1 VTEEKEVEG
10 STPFIKKAVKEA
22 GWHLERER
30 LLWLET
36 HFQLPE
42 DLASL
47 VTLIG
52 QVGLA
57 GTLVAL
63 GDELL
68 KPKGGPILDFVSSPL
83 SKWLVES
90 TSRLDWAE
98 RLRELTPQATGI
110 LNKIQAVGEGIA
122 GVGIVDRYPAIAKTV
137 VEVFGKA
144 SQLKEPVEE
153 VLNSAVGLIEGLQ
166 GFAQRMGEVGT
177 PEHKALFAFGFALF
191 TGVTVSGFF
200 MRRKAAA
207 IFGRRQERFHRRLIA
222 HLKEKRPNVRILS
235 EDV

>member
-1 VTEEKEVEG
+1 MAEEKEVGEP
-10 STPFIKKAVKEA
+10 TPFIKKAGEEAKWRLKKEYF
-22 GWHLERER
+22 
-30 LLWLET
+30 LWAEL
-36 HFQLPE
+36 HSRIPE

-68 KPKGGPILDFVSSPL
+68 KPKGGPILDFVTSPL

-98 RLRELTPQATGI
+98 KLRELTPRATEI
-110 LNKIQAVGEGIA
+110 LDKIQAVGEGIA
-122 GVGIVDRYPAIAKTV
+122 GVGIVDRYPAVAKTV

-144 SQLKEPVEE
+144 SRLKEPIEK
-153 VLNSAVGLIEGLQ
+153 VLKSATGLVEGLP
-166 GFAQRMGEVGT
+166 GVVQRMGEVGT
-177 PEHKALFAFGFALF
+177 PEHKALFALGFAFF
-191 TGVTVSGFF
+191 TGITVSGFF
-200 MRRKAAA
+200 MKRKTAA
-207 IFGRRQERFHRRLIA
+207 IFGKRQERFHGRLIEL
-222 HLKEKRPNVRILS
+222 LKEKRPNVRILS